1 MFFNLRYARTD
12 SWRLEVDFR
21 RRGGFAVIN
30 GYIVYI
36 IMMFV
41 NALTYGLQ
49 PLASV
54 NNGASRYDRL
64 KEALDWSL
72 IVQVIVTAILTIVV
86 VVFAAPISGF
96 FDGGDPAL
104 TSAAA
109 HAVRIMC
116 LASVLGF
123 MGAMVSSYLQS
134 VEKVMLATVASLL
147 RYVILVCPLMVAV
160 GNAMGTV
167 DGVWYGLLT
176 ADILTGVV
184 CLVIVA
190 AENRR
195 LDKLAGDPQAKATQ
209 E

>member
-1 MFFNLRYARTD
+1 M
-12 SWRLEVDFR
+12 
-21 RRGGFAVIN
+21 IN

-49 PLASV
+49 PVASV
-54 NNGASRYDRL
+54 NNGADRYDRL
-64 KEALDWSL
+64 KEALNWSL
-72 IVQVIVTAILTIVV
+72 IVQVIVTAILTVVV
-86 VVFAAPISGF
+86 VVFAAPISSF

-104 TSAAA
+104 TQASA

-116 LASVLGF
+116 LASSLGF

-134 VEKVMLATVASLL
+134 VEKVVLATVASLL
-147 RYVILVCPLMVAV
+147 RYVILACPLMVV
-160 GNAMGTV
+160 IGNAVGTV
-167 DGVWYGLLT
+167 DGVWYGLLA
-176 ADILTGVV
+176 ADIVTGVV

-195 LDKLAGDPQAKATQ
+195 LDRLGAQGSAQAKESQA
-209 E
+209 